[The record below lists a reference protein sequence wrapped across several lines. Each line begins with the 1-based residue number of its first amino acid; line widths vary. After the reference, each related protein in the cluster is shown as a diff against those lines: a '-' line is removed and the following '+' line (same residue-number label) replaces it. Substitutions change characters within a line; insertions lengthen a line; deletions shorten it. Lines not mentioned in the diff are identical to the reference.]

1 MDSLLLPVQTLH
13 LFLLS
18 ITLVVLFHSLILS
31 PMSVLKKL
39 HSTVT
44 RLSFGK
50 EPKLPSSQDF
60 YDLTDTLMGGKQVTM
75 DYFKGDVLC
84 IVNVAS
90 K

>member
-1 MDSLLLPVQTLH
+1 MDSYLLPVQTLD

-18 ITLVVLFHSLILS
+18 IIIVVLFHSLVLS

-39 HSTVT
+39 HGAVT
-44 RLSFGK
+44 RLSFGQ

-60 YDLTDTLMGGKQVTM
+60 YSLTDTLMGGKRVTM